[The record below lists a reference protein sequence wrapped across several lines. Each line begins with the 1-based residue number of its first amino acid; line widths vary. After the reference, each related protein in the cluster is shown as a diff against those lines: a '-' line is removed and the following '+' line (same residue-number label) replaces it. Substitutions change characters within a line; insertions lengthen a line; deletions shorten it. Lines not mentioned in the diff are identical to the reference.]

1 MTESG
6 SQQPLDK
13 LIADRRAKL
22 DRLREI
28 GVDPFPARYRVARP
42 IAAVRTDFEPLDT
55 SELEQRQ
62 QRERV
67 AGRLRAIRR
76 QGKVVFAD
84 LTDGV
89 ASLQLFIRQSDLG
102 EDQVELVKLLDLGD
116 FVGAEGTVFRT
127 RMGEL
132 SVRVERL
139 QILSK
144 ALRPMP
150 EKHKGLSDRETRA
163 RQRYLDLLSN
173 PESRRVFELRSGIIA
188 AIRDWFEDSGFLEV
202 ETPMMHPIPGG
213 ASARPFVTHHNTL
226 DLELYLRIAPEL
238 YLKRLIVAGF
248 ERVYEINR
256 NFRNEGVSTRHNP
269 EFTMLEFY
277 WAYADYELLMEFT
290 ERLVAQV
297 AVQTIGTTRVTWGE
311 HEIDLAPPWRR
322 VRLYDA
328 ILECSD
334 LTPDD
339 LATRERMEAAARRLG
354 VERISERSDG
364 KLLAELFEV
373 TAEPRLIAPTFVT
386 EFPRDISP
394 LAKSVPGRPEWVER
408 FELFIGGIEVANAY
422 SELNDPLEQ
431 RRRFEEQAR
440 MTGGEVDEDFLV
452 AVEHGLPPTGGE
464 GIGIDR
470 LVMLLTDR
478 STIREVLLYPH
489 LRERQA

>member
-1 MTESG
+1 MTDPG
-6 SQQPLDK
+6 SQQPLEK

-22 DRLREI
+22 DRLREL
-28 GVDPFPARYRVARP
+28 GLDPYPTRCRVSRP
-42 IAAVRTDFEPLDT
+42 VTAVREELEPLDAA
-55 SELEQRQ
+55 ELERREP
-62 QRERV
+62 RERL

-84 LTDGV
+84 ITDGA
-89 ASLQLFIRQSDLG
+89 ASLQLFIRLGDLP
-102 EDQVELVKLLDLGD
+102 EAQVELVKLLDLGD

-132 SVRVERL
+132 SLRVERL
-139 QILSK
+139 EMLSK

-150 EKHKGLSDRETRA
+150 EKHKGLTDRETRA

-173 PESRRVFELRSGIIA
+173 ADSRRVFEVRSRIVAALRRQLDEA
-188 AIRDWFEDSGFLEV
+188 GFLEV

-213 ASARPFVTHHNTL
+213 ATARPFVTHHNTL
-226 DLELYLRIAPEL
+226 DLDLFLRIAPEL
-238 YLKRLIVAGF
+238 YLKKLIVAGF

-277 WAYADYELLMEFT
+277 WAYADYELLMDFT
-290 ERLVAQV
+290 EQLVARV
-297 AVQTIGTTRVTWGE
+297 AEEAVGTTRTAWGE

-328 ILECSD
+328 ILEHSD
-334 LTPDD
+334 LTPED
-339 LATRERMEAAARRLG
+339 LSSRERMEAAARRLG
-354 VERISERSDG
+354 VERIEERSDG

-394 LAKSVPGRPEWVER
+394 LAKSVPDRPEWVER
-408 FELFIGGIEVANAY
+408 FELYIGGIEVANAY
-422 SELNDPLEQ
+422 TELNDPLEQ
-431 RRRFEEQAR
+431 RCRFEQQVR
-440 MTGGEVDEDFLV
+440 LGGGELDEDFLV
-452 AVEHGLPPTGGE
+452 AMEHGLPPTGGE
-464 GIGIDR
+464 GIGVDR
-470 LVMLLTDR
+470 LVMLLTGQT
-478 STIREVLLYPH
+478 SIRDVILFPLMRPKE
-489 LRERQA
+489 